1 MITKKYSFSEIL
13 PDESQFELTGKYVC
27 EILADGLVDSYRESL
42 GEMRVWEAKFT
53 NKINYNLFRLRY
65 NM

>member
-27 EILADGLVDSYRESL
+27 EILSDDLVDSYRESL
-42 GEMRVWEAKFT
+42 GEMRVWET
-53 NKINYNLFRLRY
+53 NLQIKSTIIYFV
-65 NM
+65 